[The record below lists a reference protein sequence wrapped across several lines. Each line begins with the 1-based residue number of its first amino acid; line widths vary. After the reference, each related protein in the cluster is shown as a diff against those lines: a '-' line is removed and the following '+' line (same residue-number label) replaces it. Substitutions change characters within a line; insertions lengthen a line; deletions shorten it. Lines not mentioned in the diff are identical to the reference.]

1 MPKPV
6 KKIAKKTVL
15 SRSAL
20 LRQPKHKYMSDEQLD
35 FFRHLLLKEH
45 KEVTDTIENLRRS
58 TTQIDGEYDEA
69 DKANIEEENRLKFRM
84 LGRDAELL
92 KKIEGALKR
101 IDEKKYGYC
110 EKTGKP
116 IGLQRLLLRPTT
128 TLSIEAK
135 ILDEQKEN

>member
-1 MPKPV
+1 MPKKV
-6 KKIAKKTVL
+6 KKSVL
-15 SRSAL
+15 SKSAL
-20 LRQPKHKYMSDEQLD
+20 LRQPKSKYMNAEQLD

-45 KEVTDTIENLRRS
+45 KELSDTMENLRNN
-58 TTQIDGEYDEA
+58 TAQVEGEYDEV

-92 KKIEGALKR
+92 KKIEDALER
-101 IDEKKYGYC
+101 IEKKEYGYC

-135 ILDEQKEN
+135 ILDEQERNK